1 MTQAEA
7 FIERIHTD
15 AELRRK
21 AQQASGDMDTF
32 LRLAAAHGYTFTADE
47 YREAVKAY
55 AEANEMELSEEDLAQ
70 MAAGALP
77 GLIIIYS

>member
-1 MTQAEA
+1 MSQATA
-7 FIERIHTD
+7 FIERIQTD
-15 AELRRK
+15 AALRHK

-47 YREAVKAY
+47 YLEAAKAY

-70 MAAGALP
+70 VAGGALP

>member
-1 MTQAEA
+1 MSQAKA
-7 FIERIHTD
+7 FIERIQTD

-32 LRLAAAHGYTFTADE
+32 LRLATVHGYTFTADE
-47 YREAVKAY
+47 YLEAAKAY
-55 AEANEMELSEEDLAQ
+55 AEANEREVSEEDLAQ
-70 MAAGALP
+70 VAGGALP